1 VKAERGTR
9 RIPIDDPRA
18 LPLALEILQA
28 GKLVAYPTDTVY
40 GLGALVHDDRAIRR
54 LYRVKGRGSEKAI
67 PILLASADDLGLVA
81 ADPPPMA
88 LSLARRFWPGA
99 LTLIVRQRPGLP
111 ASLSPDETIGVRVPD
126 HELALALLQRAGPL
140 ATTSANPS
148 GEASPVTGDEVL
160 RGIGGRF
167 DLLLD
172 GGTTPGSRP
181 STVVDCTGTSPRIVR
196 PGPISL
202 AEIRQALGLV

>member
-1 VKAERGTR
+1 MAERQTE

-18 LPLALEILQA
+18 LPRAVEILRA

-40 GLGALVHDDRAIRR
+40 GLGALVHDDQAIRE
-54 LYRVKGRGSEKAI
+54 LYRVKGRGSEKAV
-67 PILLASADDLGLVA
+67 PILLGSSDDLILVA
-81 ADPPPMA
+81 MDPPQMA
-88 LSLARRFWPGA
+88 LVLARRFWPGA
-99 LTLIVRQRPGLP
+99 LTLIVPQRPGLP

-126 HELALALLQRAGPL
+126 HDFALSLLRLAGPL

-148 GEASPVTGDEVL
+148 GGESALTPDEVM

-167 DLLLD
+167 GLLLD
-172 GGTTPGSRP
+172 GGATPGSRP
-181 STVVDCTGTSPRIVR
+181 STVVDCTGSSPRILR

-202 AEIRQALGLV
+202 DEIRLALGLA